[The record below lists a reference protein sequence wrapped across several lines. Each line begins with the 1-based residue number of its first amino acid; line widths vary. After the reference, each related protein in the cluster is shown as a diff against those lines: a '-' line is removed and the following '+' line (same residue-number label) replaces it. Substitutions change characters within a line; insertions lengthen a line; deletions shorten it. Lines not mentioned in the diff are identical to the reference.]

1 MINLKSLNRLLRIQS
16 HKPVDRMSAGVPT
29 LPQSELNLLNHRI
42 SLAEQGWH

>member
-16 HKPVDRMSAGVPT
+16 HKPVDRMSVVAT

-42 SLAEQGWH
+42 SLAEQDWR